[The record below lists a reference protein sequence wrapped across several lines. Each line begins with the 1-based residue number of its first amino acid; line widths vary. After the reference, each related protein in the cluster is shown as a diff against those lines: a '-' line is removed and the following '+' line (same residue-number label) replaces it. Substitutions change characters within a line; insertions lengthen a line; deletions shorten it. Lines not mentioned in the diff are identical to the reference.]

1 MLKHLSGNEVYIYS
15 NTINH
20 SSIST
25 GFCPVQKTIIMKRTV
40 LIAATAF
47 MFVCTTVLANNQ
59 NQIDYS
65 KVNPISF
72 EKAEISALCKAIV
85 KGDIELVK
93 KLISLGE
100 DVNRKS
106 LGKTPAIFAARYNK
120 GEILKL
126 LIDNGAD
133 LTIKSDSGYTITEI
147 AKSANAKEALEII
160 SSAMQS

>member
-1 MLKHLSGNEVYIYS
+1 
-15 NTINH
+15 
-20 SSIST
+20 
-25 GFCPVQKTIIMKRTV
+25 MKRTV

-47 MFVCTTVLANNQ
+47 LFVCTTVLANNQ

-65 KVNPISF
+65 KVNPISL
-72 EKAEISALCKAIV
+72 EKSEISSFCKAIV

-100 DVNRKS
+100 DVNQKS

-120 GEILKL
+120 AEILKL
-126 LIDNGAD
+126 LIANGAD
-133 LTIKSDSGYTITEI
+133 LNIKSDGGFTISEI
-147 AKSANAKEALEII
+147 AQSANANEALEII

>member
-1 MLKHLSGNEVYIYS
+1 
-15 NTINH
+15 
-20 SSIST
+20 
-25 GFCPVQKTIIMKRTV
+25 MKRTV

-47 MFVCTTVLANNQ
+47 LFLCTTVLANNQ

-65 KVNPISF
+65 KVNPISL
-72 EKAEISALCKAIV
+72 EKSEISSFCKAIV

-100 DVNRKS
+100 DVNQKS

-120 GEILKL
+120 AEILKL
-126 LIDNGAD
+126 LIANGAD
-133 LTIKSDSGYTITEI
+133 LNIKSDGGFTITEI
-147 AKSANAKEALEII
+147 AQSANANEALEII